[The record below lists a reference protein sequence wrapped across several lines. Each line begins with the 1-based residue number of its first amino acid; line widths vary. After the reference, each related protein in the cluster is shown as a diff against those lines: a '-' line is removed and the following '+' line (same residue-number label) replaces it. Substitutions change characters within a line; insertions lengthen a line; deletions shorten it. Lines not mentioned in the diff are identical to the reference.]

1 MMKKNILGITDFP
14 VGVDIA
20 LLLVRLV
27 VGIAFMHH
35 GYGKIQHPM
44 TWMGPE
50 STYPGIFQA
59 LSAVSEF
66 IGGAALALGFLTRIA
81 TFGMICN
88 MSVAVHL
95 HMVNLGDPFVNSTG
109 GGSYELALVYL
120 VIGVLFLLAGPGRF
134 SLDKF
139 IFWKK

>member
-1 MMKKNILGITDFP
+1 MKDGILGIRKFP

-27 VGIAFMHH
+27 VGLAFMHH
-35 GYGKIQHPM
+35 GYGKIQHPL
-44 TWMGPE
+44 TWMGPQ
-50 STYPGIFQA
+50 STYPGFLQA
-59 LSAVSEF
+59 LSAISEF

-81 TFGMICN
+81 AFGIICT

-95 HMVNLGDPFVNSTG
+95 HMFKMGDPFVNITG
-109 GGSYELALVYL
+109 GNSYELGLVFL
-120 VIGVLFLLAGPGRF
+120 VIGILFLFAGPGRF
-134 SLDKF
+134 SLDQL

>member
-1 MMKKNILGITDFP
+1 MKARILGIIIFP
-14 VGVDIA
+14 EGVDIA

-44 TWMGPE
+44 TWMGPQ

-59 LSAVSEF
+59 LSAISEF

-81 TFGMICN
+81 AFGIICN
-88 MSVAVHL
+88 MAVAVHL
-95 HMVNLGDPFVNSTG
+95 HLMKMGDPFVSATG
-109 GGSYELALVYL
+109 GSSYELALVFL
-120 VIGVLFLLAGPGRF
+120 VIGVLFLFAGPGRF
-134 SLDKF
+134 SLDKL

>member
-1 MMKKNILGITDFP
+1 MKERILGIRKFP

-44 TWMGPE
+44 TWMGPQ

-59 LSAVSEF
+59 LSAISEF

-81 TFGMICN
+81 AFGTICN

-95 HMVNLGDPFVNSTG
+95 HLFTMGDPFVNTTG

-120 VIGVLFLLAGPGRF
+120 VISVLFLFAGPGIF
-134 SLDKF
+134 SLDQI

>member
-1 MMKKNILGITDFP
+1 MKAKILGIKAFD
-14 VGVDIA
+14 VEVDIA

-59 LSAVSEF
+59 LAAISEF
-66 IGGAALALGFLTRIA
+66 IGGGALALGFLTRLSA
-81 TFGMICN
+81 FGIICT
-88 MSVAVHL
+88 MSGAVHHHL
-95 HMVNLGDPFVNSTG
+95 VKLGHPFVSSGG
-109 GGSYELALVYL
+109 GGSYELALLFL
-120 VIGVLFLLAGPGRF
+120 VIGILFLFAGPGRF
-134 SLDKF
+134 SLDQL
-139 IFWKK
+139 IFWRK

>member
-1 MMKKNILGITDFP
+1 MKTRILGVRNFP
-14 VGVDIA
+14 VGVDVA

-44 TWMGPE
+44 TWMGPD
-50 STYPGIFQA
+50 SNYPGIFQA
-59 LSAVSEF
+59 LSAISEF

-81 TFGMICN
+81 AFGMICN
-88 MSVAVHL
+88 MSVAVYIHAIK
-95 HMVNLGDPFVNSTG
+95 MGDPFVNLTG
-109 GGSYELALVYL
+109 GSSYELALVFF
-120 VIGVLFLLAGPGRF
+120 VVAIVFLFTGPGRF
-134 SLDKF
+134 SLDQL

>member
-1 MMKKNILGITDFP
+1 MKARIFGIIDFP

-27 VGIAFMHH
+27 VGIAFMYH
-35 GYGKIQHPM
+35 GYGKIQHPL
-44 TWMGPE
+44 TWMGPQ

-59 LSAVSEF
+59 LSAISEF
-66 IGGAALALGFLTRIA
+66 IGGAALAMGILTRIA
-81 TFGMICN
+81 AFGIFCT

-95 HMVNLGDPFVNSTG
+95 HMVTLGDPFVNTTG
-109 GGSYELALVYL
+109 SGSYELALVYL
-120 VIGVLFLLAGPGRF
+120 VICVLFIFAGPGRF
-134 SLDKF
+134 SLDQL

>member
-1 MMKKNILGITDFP
+1 MKKKILGITHFP
-14 VGVDIA
+14 VGVEVA

-44 TWMGPE
+44 TWMGPQ
-50 STYPGIFQA
+50 SAYPGIFQT
-59 LSAVSEF
+59 LSAISEF

-81 TFGMICN
+81 AFGIICN

-95 HMVNLGDPFVNSTG
+95 HMVKLGDPFVNTTG
-109 GGSYELALVYL
+109 GSSYELAMVFL
-120 VIGVLFLLAGPGRF
+120 VIGVLFLFAGPGRF
-134 SLDKF
+134 SLDQL

>member
-1 MMKKNILGITDFP
+1 MKKRILGITDSP
-14 VGVDIA
+14 PGVDVA

-44 TWMGPE
+44 TWMGPD
-50 STYPGIFQA
+50 SAYPGIIQA
-59 LSAVSEF
+59 LAAISEF
-66 IGGAALALGFLTRIA
+66 IGGGALALGFLTRIGA
-81 TFGMICN
+81 FGIICT

-95 HMVNLGDPFVNSTG
+95 HLVKMGDPFVNTTG
-109 GGSYELALVYL
+109 GSSYEPALVYL
-120 VIGVLFLLAGPGRF
+120 VIGVLFLFAGPGRF
-134 SLDKF
+134 SLDQL

>member
-1 MMKKNILGITDFP
+1 
-14 VGVDIA
+14 
-20 LLLVRLV
+20 
-27 VGIAFMHH
+27 MHH

-44 TWMGPE
+44 TWMGPH

-81 TFGMICN
+81 AFGIKCT
-88 MSVAVHL
+88 MSVAVYLHL
-95 HMVNLGDPFVNSTG
+95 FTLGDPFVSSTG

-120 VIGVLFLLAGPGRF
+120 VIGVLFLFAGSGRF
-134 SLDKF
+134 SLDQL

>member
-1 MMKKNILGITDFP
+1 MKNRILGIINFP
-14 VGVDIA
+14 AGVEVA

-27 VGIAFMHH
+27 VGIAFMYH

-44 TWMGPE
+44 TWMGPQ

-59 LSAVSEF
+59 LSAISEF
-66 IGGAALALGFLTRIA
+66 IGGAALALGLLTRIA
-81 TFGMICN
+81 AFGIICN

-95 HMVNLGDPFVNSTG
+95 HMVKLGDPFVNATG

-120 VIGVLFLLAGPGRF
+120 VIGVLFLFAGPGRI
-134 SLDKF
+134 SLDKL

>member
-1 MMKKNILGITDFP
+1 MKDVILGIRKFP
-14 VGVDIA
+14 VVVDIA

-27 VGIAFMHH
+27 VGTAFMHH

-44 TWMGPE
+44 TWMGPQ

-59 LSAVSEF
+59 LSAISEF
-66 IGGAALALGFLTRIA
+66 IGGAALALGFLSRIA
-81 TFGMICN
+81 AFGIICN

-95 HMVNLGDPFVNSTG
+95 HMFKLGDPFVNATG
-109 GGSYELALVYL
+109 GGSYELALIYL
-120 VIGVLFLLAGPGRF
+120 VIGVLFLFAGPGKF
-134 SLDKF
+134 SLDQL

>member
-1 MMKKNILGITDFP
+1 MKNKILGTTVLPI
-14 VGVDIA
+14 GVDTS

-27 VGIAFMHH
+27 VGIAFMYH

-44 TWMGPE
+44 TWMGPQ

-59 LSAVSEF
+59 LSAISEF

-81 TFGMICN
+81 AFGMICN

-95 HMVNLGDPFVNSTG
+95 HMVKMGDPFVNQTG

-120 VIGVLFLLAGPGRF
+120 VIGVLLLFAGPGRM
-134 SLDKF
+134 SLDRL
-139 IFWKK
+139 IFWKN

>member
-1 MMKKNILGITDFP
+1 MKEVILGIRKFP
-14 VGVDIA
+14 VEVDIA

-27 VGIAFMHH
+27 VGTAFMHH

-44 TWMGPE
+44 TWMGPQ

-59 LSAVSEF
+59 LSAISEF
-66 IGGAALALGFLTRIA
+66 IGGAALALGFLSRIA
-81 TFGMICN
+81 AFGIICN

-95 HMVNLGDPFVNSTG
+95 HMFKLGDPFVNATG
-109 GGSYELALVYL
+109 GGSYELALIYL
-120 VIGVLFLLAGPGRF
+120 VIAVLFLFAGPGKF
-134 SLDKF
+134 SLDQL